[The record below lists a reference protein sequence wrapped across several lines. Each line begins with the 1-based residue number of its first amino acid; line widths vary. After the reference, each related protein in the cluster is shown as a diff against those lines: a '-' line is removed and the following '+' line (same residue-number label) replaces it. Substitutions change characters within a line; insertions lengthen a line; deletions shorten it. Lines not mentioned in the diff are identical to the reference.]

1 MVRLFEILEDE
12 ILSEHVYSRSRSIA
26 TSGLSAGGIG

>member
-1 MVRLFEILEDE
+1 MRSMVEAAAA
-12 ILSEHVYSRSRSIA
+12 HYSRSRSIA